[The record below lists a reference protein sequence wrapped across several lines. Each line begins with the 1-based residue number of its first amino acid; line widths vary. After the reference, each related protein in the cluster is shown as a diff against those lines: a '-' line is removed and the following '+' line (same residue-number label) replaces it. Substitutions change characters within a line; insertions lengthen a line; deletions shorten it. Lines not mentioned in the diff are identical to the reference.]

1 MISEQSLATNLTTLL
16 GSSKPGKLDV
26 AALAQRLNDAAESH
40 GIELSSYGYIMH
52 VVEKYGMQGVYRGM
66 LGTKESIDSYVN
78 EANNFR
84 SSMMGLVVNASNYAK
99 SVFAN
104 VTDPDL
110 CMKRLEEM
118 SYPYVLY
125 VLFCGLG
132 QTVQAEPYRLSA
144 EEHFRRY
151 PATAELLP
159 DKFKNVAEEFLT
171 HESAE

>member
-66 LGTKESIDSYVN
+66 LGTKESIDSYVS

-84 SSMMGLVVNASNYAK
+84 SSMMGLIVNASNYAK
-99 SVFAN
+99 SVFSN

-132 QTVQAEPYRLSA
+132 QPEQVEGFREEAED
-144 EEHFRRY
+144 HFRRY
-151 PATAELLP
+151 PSTA
-159 DKFKNVAEEFLT
+159 DKLTPKFRNVVEEFLS